1 MANGKKIFIIDDSEL
16 MIEMTTDILTEAGF
30 TVISTDTPLGATS
43 KIRSEN
49 PDLTLVDISMPA
61 LQGNK
66 IVELVKGNEGT
77 QNNKVLLFSDRDTDE
92 LKRIAEECGAD
103 GFIKK
108 TSDVNSLI
116 EQINKHL

>member
-1 MANGKKIFIIDDSEL
+1 MVNGKKIFLIDDSEL
-16 MIEMTTDILTEAGF
+16 MLEMTTDILTEAGF

-43 KIRSEN
+43 TIKKEN
-49 PDLTLVDISMPA
+49 PDLTFLDVSMPA

-66 IVELVKGNEGT
+66 IVELVKGNVGT
-77 QNNKVLLFSDRDTDE
+77 QNNKVLLFSDRSTDE
-92 LKRIAEECGAD
+92 LEAMASECGAD
-103 GFIKK
+103 GFINK